1 MSAAAWEAA
10 RRQEH
15 SDPLFDEAIYTER
28 KYSWSYWCNPLLEA
42 LPVMP
47 SADESLKRL
56 IVPVTY
62 DSSQRRLPV
71 RERVNLLAQLYRL
84 HIPTQK
90 DLDIFTLVEQQLM
103 NRYYACNPIPVNKR
117 VRYIENEKRLKVTEE
132 MQRMLT
138 AYHAPP
144 LGFPIIGLS
153 GTGKT
158 CSIMN
163 VLTLYAQAIRHTMYK
178 GEPFLEVQIV
188 WLMVNCPGDGSPR
201 GLCIAILEEIDE
213 VLGTGYVEEYARP
226 RVSKDVL
233 VTRVRKLLHTFH
245 VGLIVIDDI
254 QNLCSA
260 KGSAFHEMQT
270 FLMYLT
276 NQLAIPLIRVGTPK
290 FLRLVRNE
298 FQLGKRITGAGEIMM
313 ELYGRN
319 SYEWENLISS
329 LWRYQYTES
338 ETELTD
344 EMSQVFYDESVGN
357 VFIASLLY
365 KLVQEQAIID
375 GRETFSPDD
384 VRTVSR
390 KKLGITAAKRRNML
404 NGEDV
409 EVNEYKALWA
419 CLRVPEPAGANRET
433 PDKTGTGSAGC
444 SESRKINLSIAAEQ
458 ILMEKF
464 GLNIENARK
473 YVRQT
478 LIAKPDLTDPGVCV
492 ALAYA
497 RYYAEHPEA
506 KTADAGSG
514 DSGVQDCGG
523 NEVLKGAQNYNEMK
537 EQKLIKGQ
545 KA

>member
-1 MSAAAWEAA
+1 
-10 RRQEH
+10 
-15 SDPLFDEAIYTER
+15 
-28 KYSWSYWCNPLLEA
+28 
-42 LPVMP
+42 
-47 SADESLKRL
+47 
-56 IVPVTY
+56 
-62 DSSQRRLPV
+62 
-71 RERVNLLAQLYRL
+71 
-84 HIPTQK
+84 
-90 DLDIFTLVEQQLM
+90 M
-103 NRYYACNPIPVNKR
+103 NCRSTV
-117 VRYIENEKRLKVTEE
+117 
-132 MQRMLT
+132 
-138 AYHAPP
+138 
-144 LGFPIIGLS
+144 
-153 GTGKT
+153 
-158 CSIMN
+158 
-163 VLTLYAQAIRHTMYK
+163 
-178 GEPFLEVQIV
+178 
-188 WLMVNCPGDGSPR
+188 
-201 GLCIAILEEIDE
+201 
-213 VLGTGYVEEYARP
+213 
-226 RVSKDVL
+226 
-233 VTRVRKLLHTFH
+233 
-245 VGLIVIDDI
+245 DDI

-298 FQLGKRITGAGEIMM
+298 FQLGKRTTGAGEIMM

-344 EMSQVFYDESVGN
+344 EMLQVFYDESVGN

-433 PDKTGTGSAGC
+433 SDKTGTGSAGC

-497 RYYAEHPEA
+497 IYYAEHPEA

-514 DSGVQDCGG
+514 DSGVQDSGG

-537 EQKLIKGQ
+537 EQNLIKGQ